1 MTRYTDYLNK
11 EIERVTST
19 TQHAESYKR
28 YLKYAKKIKRNQ
40 MLFIDVELLSN
51 KD

>member
-1 MTRYTDYLNK
+1 MNYKDYLNK
-11 EIERVTST
+11 EIDRVTST
-19 TQHAESYKR
+19 TPEAQSYKR
-28 YLKYAKKIKRNQ
+28 YLKYAKKIKRNK